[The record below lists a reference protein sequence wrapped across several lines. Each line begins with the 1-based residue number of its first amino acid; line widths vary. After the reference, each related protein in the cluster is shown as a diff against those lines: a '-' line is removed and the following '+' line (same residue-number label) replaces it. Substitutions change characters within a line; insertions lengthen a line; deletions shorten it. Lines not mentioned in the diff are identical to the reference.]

1 LRIEDRRLRIE
12 DWGLGRREMTVK
24 SYQNLDVWKNSIDL
38 VVDVYKLTKKLPP
51 EERYCLSDQMRRAV
65 ISIPSNIAE
74 GQKRFT
80 ISDTVHFCSIALGSL
95 AELETQILIV
105 HKVYDLN
112 VTDLQSKCE
121 IISRMLHALIRSLR
135 ARQ

>member
-1 LRIEDRRLRIE
+1 
-12 DWGLGRREMTVK
+12 MTVK